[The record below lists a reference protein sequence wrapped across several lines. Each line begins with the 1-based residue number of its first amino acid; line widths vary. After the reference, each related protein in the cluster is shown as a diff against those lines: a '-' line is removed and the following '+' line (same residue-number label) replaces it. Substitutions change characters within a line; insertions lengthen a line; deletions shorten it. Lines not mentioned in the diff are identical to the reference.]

1 MRISVVGTGHVGL
14 TTAVCLA
21 SIGHEVLGV
30 DEDAGKIGL
39 ISEGKVPFHE
49 PGLQEMLRQEF
60 ALGRMRVSTDVS
72 DAARQRDVIFICVGT
87 PTGQGGE
94 TDLTQVERVTRTIAN
109 ALDGY
114 SVITEKS
121 TVPVG
126 TGQAIQRT
134 MREAASPN
142 AEFDVASNPEFL
154 QEGRAIADTLQ
165 PSRIVVGTSS
175 ERAEQ
180 SLREVY
186 RPIVEQGNA
195 TFVATDIA
203 TAEMIKHASNA
214 LLATRISF
222 MNQVAE
228 LCERANADVE
238 VVAHAMGLDP
248 RIGPHFLKAG
258 IGYGGACFP
267 KDVQAFRIT
276 AEQHGVDM
284 SLLSEVEK
292 VNTGRKQRFVDKVR
306 AALGSL
312 EDKRIA
318 VWGLSFKPD
327 TDDIRGSPAVEIARR
342 LSTSGAFV
350 TAYDPVAMD
359 TARALLPN
367 VDMAADPLEAAK
379 DANCVAICTEWP
391 EFAEVDLNALRE
403 VMARPVIVDGRN
415 ALDPRAAYNAGFL
428 YISTGRPMVMGV
440 VPGDD
445 A

>member
-21 SIGHEVLGV
+21 SVGHEVLGV
-30 DEDAGKIGL
+30 DEDAEKIGL
-39 ISEGKVPFHE
+39 IAGGRSPFHE
-49 PGLQEMLRQEF
+49 PELQDMLQQEPT
-60 ALGRMRVSTDVS
+60 LGRLRVSTDVS

-87 PTGQGGE
+87 PTSQGGE
-94 TDLTQVERVTRTIAN
+94 ADLSQVERVTRTIAH

-126 TGQAIQRT
+126 TGQAILRT
-134 MREAASPN
+134 MQEAAAPG

-154 QEGRAIADTLQ
+154 QEGRAVADALR
-165 PSRIVVGTSS
+165 PPRIVVGTSS

-180 SLREVY
+180 LLREVY
-186 RPIVEQGNA
+186 RPIVEQSGA
-195 TFVATDIA
+195 TFVTTDIA

-228 LCERANADVE
+228 LCERSNADVE
-238 VVAHAMGLDP
+238 VVAQAMGLDP

-258 IGYGGACFP
+258 IGYGGECFP
-267 KDVQAFRIT
+267 KDVQAFRYT

-292 VNTGRKQRFVDKVR
+292 VNTGRKQRFVDKIR

-318 VWGLSFKPD
+318 VWGLSFKPG
-327 TDDIRGSPAVEIARR
+327 TDDLRGSPAVEIARR
-342 LSTSGAFV
+342 LSTSGAYV

-359 TARALLPN
+359 AAQALLPN
-367 VDMAADPLEAAK
+367 VDMAADPLEAAR
-379 DANCVAICTEWP
+379 DANCVALCSEWP
-391 EFAEVDLNALRE
+391 EFAEVDLSTLRK

-415 ALDPRAAYNAGFL
+415 ALDPWAAYNAGFL

-440 VPGDD
+440 LPEGEG
-445 A
+445 